1 MKVRLWNPL
10 VRHEAYYMLTDE
22 ELLEARQRAHEYRQ
36 MAEEYCPCG
45 GFLFGDIHYE
55 QVMEARETRQN

>member
-1 MKVRLWNPL
+1 MWN
-10 VRHEAYYMLTDE
+10 DE
-22 ELLEARQRAHEYRQ
+22 QLLEARQRAHEYRQ